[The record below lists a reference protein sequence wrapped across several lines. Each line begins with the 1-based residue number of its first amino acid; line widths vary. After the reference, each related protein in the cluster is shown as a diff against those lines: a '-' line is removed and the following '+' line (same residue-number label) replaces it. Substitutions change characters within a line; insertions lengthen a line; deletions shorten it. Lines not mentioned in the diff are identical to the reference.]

1 MAHVKLILLQDVEDL
16 GLAGEEVHVAA
27 GYARNYLIP
36 RGFATVA
43 STGVLRQLE
52 ARKEKIEAKRKA
64 DFEAAQALS
73 AKIATLD
80 ITIPMQASEDGHL
93 FGSVSERT
101 IFEKLASMDVK
112 VNIGIVMSRDA
123 ILAERAWAASKSAWR
138 FASIFSLRASSWRS
152 TPVDAMVANPRGIR

>member
-64 DFEAAQALS
+64 DLEAAQALS

-80 ITIPMQASEDGHL
+80 ITIPMPASEDGHL
-93 FGSVSERT
+93 SGSVSERT
-101 IFEKLASMDVK
+101 LYEKP
-112 VNIGIVMSRDA
+112 
-123 ILAERAWAASKSAWR
+123 AWTPPSAR
-138 FASIFSLRASSWRS
+138 SANSRS
-152 TPVDAMVANPRGIR
+152 TSSSTRPSPPSRPSRSSAPPDAPGVIHA